1 MLQKSYKE
9 FTMMLPRSHKDVTSC
24 KEIAMMLQT
33 RHMKHRVKMVFF
45 QIFRSLKFQR
55 YTFKFTI
62 CYEKFNS
69 NHKIW
74 YFTHNSSSVKLCF
87 QLDNKKVQSPLWTLE
102 KNQIYGISAATLLS
116 IFCYLPSAE
125 ILKAITHNMFYPL
138 KEHYSSPW
146 LSQRYRYVIEQYTAL
161 S

>member
-1 MLQKSYKE
+1 MFQKS
-9 FTMMLPRSHKDVTSC
+9 MDVARKSQWCC
-24 KEIAMMLQT
+24 KQDTWSIEL
-33 RHMKHRVKMVFF
+33 RWVFF

-102 KNQIYGISAATLLS
+102 KTQIYGISAATLLS
-116 IFCYLPSAE
+116 VFCYLPSAE

-146 LSQRYRYVIEQYTAL
+146 LIISQRYQYVIEQYTAL